1 MNKTEKALQ
10 LFKILNCNQAVFATF
25 GPGYGVSEELCIKL
39 GLSYGGGMGR
49 QGKTCG
55 VVTGAYFVIGLWASG
70 QSNEL
75 QEQKHIAAQKVKE
88 FNHLFIRQ
96 YKYLECKDLLGL
108 DFSIP
113 EEAIKIK
120 EQNLSDTLCPKFVGK
135 AVDLLEKILK

>member
-1 MNKTEKALQ
+1 MNKSEKAI
-10 LFKILNCNQAVFATF
+10 LFFKTLNCNQAVFAAF
-25 GPGYGVSEELCIKL
+25 GPVYGVSEELCIKL

-55 VVTGAYFVIGLWASG
+55 VVTGAYNVIGLWASE

-75 QEQKHIAAQKVKE
+75 QEQKQIAAQKVKE
-88 FNHLFIRQ
+88 FNQLFIREN
-96 YKYLECKDLLGL
+96 KYLECKDLLGY
-108 DFSIP
+108 DISIP

-135 AVDLLEKILK
+135 AVELLEEILK